1 MKKFFSFIILISF
14 WINNLFA
21 ETINL
26 DQGIKINIPKGYEHL
41 NYDQSEFMRYN
52 LESLEISK
60 SKIDEI
66 IDQTITVLGMNG
78 SETSTII
85 GRKGFVKGYGDFI
98 NHTLSGNPPETWYGF
113 GKLERQCGNKK
124 TEKSMLKCL
133 VKFFKM
139 DPIVQIDVSNGT
151 TVEIKELSSLMQELN
166 FSDKKD
172 VKDFNKASEKIK
184 QTFSDMYQN
193 ELKIK
198 LGNIKNKKWGFEIL
212 GKDIMMGFTAQRVG
226 YLFIHNERPFIV
238 QGFCMSETTCKNIKK
253 LNNQIIEPYLSK
265 KLVLNNK
272 GGNISDDTNL
282 TEKLISLNELYKS
295 GALTKEEFEKA
306 KKKILD

>member
-21 ETINL
+21 EIINL

-98 NHTLSGNPPETWYGF
+98 NHTLSGNPPETWHGF

-124 TEKSMLKCL
+124 TEKSM
-133 VKFFKM
+133 FTIFSS
-139 DPIVQIDVSNGT
+139 PVS
-151 TVEIKELSSLMQELN
+151 IKLSSGTSATPAEENPLSLPDLN
-166 FSDKKD
+166 PTSIRF
-172 VKDFNKASEKIK
+172 
-184 QTFSDMYQN
+184 TFVT
-193 ELKIK
+193 
-198 LGNIKNKKWGFEIL
+198 LGVIAVS
-212 GKDIMMGFTAQRVG
+212 T
-226 YLFIHNERPFIV
+226 
-238 QGFCMSETTCKNIKK
+238 
-253 LNNQIIEPYLSK
+253 
-265 KLVLNNK
+265 
-272 GGNISDDTNL
+272 GNGI
-282 TEKLISLNELYKS
+282 
-295 GALTKEEFEKA
+295 
-306 KKKILD
+306 

>member
-26 DQGIKINIPKGYEHL
+26 DQGIKINVPKGYEHL

-98 NHTLSGNPPETWYGF
+98 NHTLSGNPPETWHGF
-113 GKLERQCGNKK
+113 GKLERRCGNKK

-184 QTFSDMYQN
+184 QTFSDIYQN

-212 GKDIMMGFTAQRVG
+212 GKDIMMGFTAKRVG